1 MEPVA
6 VIGAGS
12 WGTAL
17 ALLVADK
24 GFPVRLWVHSDES
37 LIDMKANGENRAYLP
52 GFPFPTNITVTRD
65 LEAALHRAHLVISVT
80 PSHAVREVMGRA
92 GKYLSDSAIIVSA
105 SKGIE
110 NDSLKT
116 MDGVLHEVLPAKFHD
131 RLAFLSG
138 PSFAKE
144 VAQRLATVVVVA
156 SHDEKIATQVQTALY
171 HSYFR
176 TYRNTDVV
184 GTEIGGALKNVIAIA
199 TGGID
204 GFGLGL
210 NARAAVITR
219 GLAEI
224 TRLGQA
230 LGANPLTFLG
240 LAGMGDL
247 ILTCTG
253 ELSHNR
259 RVGFE
264 IGRGRTLTE
273 ILHDMKMVAEGVKT
287 TEAALELG
295 ARRHLELPI
304 ATQMAALFAGRT
316 TPAEAVASLM
326 LRPQRIEVETG

>member
-1 MEPVA
+1 
-6 VIGAGS
+6 
-12 WGTAL
+12 
-17 ALLVADK
+17 
-24 GFPVRLWVHSDES
+24 
-37 LIDMKANGENRAYLP
+37 
-52 GFPFPTNITVTRD
+52 
-65 LEAALHRAHLVISVT
+65 
-80 PSHAVREVMGRA
+80 
-92 GKYLSDSAIIVSA
+92 
-105 SKGIE
+105 
-110 NDSLKT
+110 
-116 MDGVLHEVLPAKFHD
+116 VLPAKFHD

-156 SHDEKIATQVQTALY
+156 SHDEKVATQVQTALY

-204 GFGLGL
+204 GYGLGL
-210 NARAAVITR
+210 NARSAVITR

-253 ELSHNR
+253 ELSRNR

-264 IGRGRTLTE
+264 IGRGRTLKE
-273 ILHDMKMVAEGVKT
+273 ILNDMKMVAEGVKT
-287 TEAALELG
+287 SKSAFDLSRKLGVDMPIVTEIHEVLYADKPMGHAVRDL
-295 ARRHLELPI
+295 
-304 ATQMAALFAGRT
+304 MGRSLKS
-316 TPAEAVASLM
+316 EAVDPADSQTPHNPNPG
-326 LRPQRIEVETG
+326 R